1 MIRVS
6 IVGAAGYA
14 GGELIRLLIQHP
26 HVELVQVTSRSKAGK
41 FIHSNNPNLRK
52 FTTLKYCHPTEL
64 EECDVLFLC
73 MPHGRAMEQIE
84 TFQKIAPKLIDLSA
98 DFRLHQPDDYLR
110 WYGKEHVKP
119 ALLGQFTY
127 GVPELHREKI
137 AESSFVACAGCNA
150 TAVILAVSPIV
161 GAVDVQ
167 SIVVNVKVGS
177 SEAGNQ
183 SSDGSHHPVRS
194 GAVRSYRPTGHRHA
208 GEVVQELNFNRVW
221 MSATAIEMVRG
232 SVATCQIFTT
242 EPAPTDKELWKI
254 YRSAYGKEPFI
265 RIVKDR
271 SGIHRYPEPKY
282 LAGSNYCDVGF
293 ERDPDGSRVVVMS
306 AMDNLMKGAA
316 GQAVQNFNIMHRL
329 PERTG
334 LEFTGLHPV

>member
-6 IVGAAGYA
+6 IVGAAGYT
-14 GGELIRLLIQHP
+14 GGELIRLLIQHQ
-26 HVELVQVTSRSKAGK
+26 HVELAQVTSRSKAGK

-52 FTTLKYCHPTEL
+52 FTILKYCHPSEL
-64 EECDVLFLC
+64 KECDVLFLC

-84 TFQKIAPKLIDLSA
+84 TFQKLAPKLIDLSA
-98 DFRLHQPDDYLR
+98 DFRLHQPGDYLK
-110 WYGKEHVKP
+110 WYGKDHVKP
-119 ALLGQFTY
+119 VLLGQFTY
-127 GVPELHREKI
+127 GIPELHREKI
-137 AESSFVACAGCNA
+137 AKSNFVACAGCNA
-150 TAVILAVSPIV
+150 TAIILAVSPIV

-208 GEVVQELNFNRVW
+208 GEVVQELRCSRVW

-232 SVATCQIFTT
+232 TVATCQVFTT

-254 YRSAYGKEPFI
+254 YRTAYGKEPFI

-282 LAGSNYCDVGF
+282 LAGSNFCDIGF
-293 ERDPDGSRVVVMS
+293 ERDPDGSRVVIMS